1 MASPRSGRGILRGW
15 GAQDLPLIQDAYKV
29 RDLLRGTTDWVS
41 YHLWQM
47 GAPKPALL
55 AESEAKVPLA
65 GDAGFQKHC

>member
-1 MASPRSGRGILRGW
+1 MSGRGILEGGELRTYL
-15 GAQDLPLIQDAYKV
+15 LPKV

-65 GDAGFQKHC
+65 GNAGFQKHC

>member
-1 MASPRSGRGILRGW
+1 MRGRGILEDGESRTCL
-15 GAQDLPLIQDAYKV
+15 LPKV

-41 YHLWQM
+41 HHLWQM

-65 GDAGFQKHC
+65 GNAVFQKHC